1 MAPLVVLIGSYF
13 LFWLSNRYIV
23 KGEFS
28 MCFIGR
34 VSLALM
40 LVMTGSA
47 HFFKTEVMVQ
57 SMPDFFPYK
66 EGLVYFTG
74 VVELLAAAGLVIDRT
89 AKVTSIM
96 LIIFLVCIL
105 PANIIGSLKRVELG
119 GMENGPIYLF
129 FRLPLQLFFIWWT
142 YFFGIRLKTKGKAR
156 NSKLKL

>member
-1 MAPLVVLIGSYF
+1 MAPLIVLIGSYF
-13 LFWLSNRYIV
+13 LFWLGNRYIV
-23 KGEFS
+23 KGKFS
-28 MCFIGR
+28 MSIIGR

-40 LVMTGSA
+40 LMMTGSA
-47 HFFKTEVMVQ
+47 HFFKTEVMMQ

-74 VVELLAAAGLVIDRT
+74 VVELLAAVGLVIDRT
-89 AKVTSIM
+89 AKFISIM

-129 FRLPLQLFFIWWT
+129 FRIPLQLFFIWWT
-142 YFFGIRLKTKGKAR
+142 YFFGIRLKIKGEG
-156 NSKLKL
+156 SKLKA

>member
-28 MCFIGR
+28 MSFIGR

-105 PANIIGSLKRVELG
+105 PANIIGSLERVE
-119 GMENGPIYLF
+119 PIYLF
-129 FRLPLQLFFIWWT
+129 FRLPLQLFFVWWT